1 MPAVSLKFSK
11 IFVVVDPTRLV
22 QPAVLRAEAIARLNR
37 AQILL
42 YCCIAGE
49 PSSDPATPANA
60 EVRATRDWLERIAA
74 GARSR
79 DVEMRVEVECS
90 TNWRQSIVEA
100 AARSECDLVIKT
112 ASQHSLVGRL
122 FSATADWMMLR
133 AAASPVLLVSR
144 TGEQASDHRRLLA
157 AIKLKPEDP
166 DHEIMNKRIVDLAH
180 YLAEVAGFEM
190 HAVTAYRGEDVF
202 YDRQAF
208 ADSCRLPRNQ
218 VHAAEGAP
226 QHGIAAVAAEI
237 GADTIVIGNPGDSE
251 TARRLIDQVDADV
264 LVLSAEAA

>member
-1 MPAVSLKFSK
+1 MPGVSLKFSK

-22 QPAVLRAEAIARLNR
+22 QPSLLRAEAIARLNR

-42 YCCIAGE
+42 YCCISGE
-49 PSSDPATPANA
+49 PSSDPATPANL
-60 EVRATRDWLERIAA
+60 EVGVTREWLERIAE
-74 GARSR
+74 GARLR
-79 DVEMRVEVECS
+79 DVDMRVEVQCS

-100 AARSECDLVIKT
+100 AARCECDLIIKT
-112 ASQHSLVGRL
+112 VSQHSLVGRL
-122 FSATADWMMLR
+122 FSATADWMLLR
-133 AAASPVLLVSR
+133 AAVSPVLLVSSA
-144 TGEQASDHRRLLA
+144 GQQAPAHRRLLA

-166 DHEIMNKRIVDLAH
+166 DHEAMNARIVDLAH
-180 YLAEVAGFEM
+180 YLATVAGFEL
-190 HAVTAYRGEDVF
+190 HAVTAYRGDDVF

-264 LVLSAEAA
+264 LVLSAESS

>member
-1 MPAVSLKFSK
+1 MPGVSVKFSK

-22 QPAVLRAEAIARLNR
+22 QPSLLRAEAIARLNR

-42 YCCIAGE
+42 YCCIPGE
-49 PSSDPATPANA
+49 PSSDPETPANL
-60 EVRATRDWLERIAA
+60 EVSATRDWLERLAE

-79 DVEMRVEVECS
+79 DVDMRVEVECS
-90 TNWRQSIVEA
+90 TSWRQSIVEA
-100 AARSECDLVIKT
+100 AAHSDCDLIIKT
-112 ASQHSLVGRL
+112 ASHHSLVGRL
-122 FSATADWMMLR
+122 FSATADWMLLR
-133 AAASPVLLVSR
+133 ASTSPVLLVSR
-144 TGEQASDHRRLLA
+144 TGQQATSHRRLLA

-166 DHEIMNKRIVDLAH
+166 DHEEMNERIVDLAH
-180 YLAEVAGFEM
+180 YIATVAGFEM
-190 HAVTAYRGEDVF
+190 HAVTAYRGEEVF

-208 ADSCRLPRNQ
+208 ADRCRLPRNQ

-264 LVLSAEAA
+264 LVLPAGSD